1 MDKIELLNRIKRFI
15 SNGKCITKLK
25 MQQAENTQS

>member
-1 MDKIELLNRIKRFI
+1 MDKIELVNRIKIFA

-25 MQQAENTQS
+25 MQQAEKPQS